1 MTAYRTRT
9 WFRGRQRIA
18 ARRAVSALWVIALL
32 AGCGQ
37 EAPQSSYTILG
48 IQDYSHGRVG
58 RFSARV
64 AVRPDMPRE
73 TVRLVIREVTAK
85 VVEAHRADVCWV
97 LVHTGEPATMDNLL
111 ASTQWVSPALPSKER
126 PYIEVSDDEISY
138 SGAIIYITWP

>member
-1 MTAYRTRT
+1 MTAYRTKR
-9 WFRGRQRIA
+9 WFRDRQRIA

-32 AGCGQ
+32 TGCGQ

-48 IQDYSHGRVG
+48 TQDYSHGRVG

-64 AVRPDMPRE
+64 AVRPDLPRE
-73 TVRLVIREVTAK
+73 TVRLIVREVTAK

-111 ASTQWVSPALPSKER
+111 ASTQWVSPALPKEER

-138 SGAIIYITWP
+138 SGASIYITWR